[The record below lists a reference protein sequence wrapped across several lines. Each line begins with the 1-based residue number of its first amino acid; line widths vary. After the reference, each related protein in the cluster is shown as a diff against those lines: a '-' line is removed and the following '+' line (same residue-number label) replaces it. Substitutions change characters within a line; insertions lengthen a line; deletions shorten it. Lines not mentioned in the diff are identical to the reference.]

1 MLGIVSHGLNGK
13 LKGYEI
19 AEDCAKQCKSPHPF
33 PLLYDFSYYPYPL
46 INMSMIPFR
55 LIKLNKY
62 RNHYYHYFISCLIE
76 ISPKLSKQKSFP
88 TLARK
93 I

>member
-46 INMSMIPFR
+46 INMSMIHSLGEAIR
-55 LIKLNKY
+55 LEPVFKQ
-62 RNHYYHYFISCLIE
+62 IE
-76 ISPKLSKQKSFP
+76 TFL
-88 TLARK
+88 K
-93 I
+93 IG